1 MKIEKFEDLEIWQNS
16 MELILPIYEITYKE
30 KISKDFGFKEQIR
43 RAVISISNNIAEGFE
58 RQSNSEF
65 IKFLFHAKGSAGE
78 VRSMLYAAHKIGYIT
93 DIELKKYNNILVE
106 LSKHISNFIKYLKNP
121 K

>member
-16 MELILPIYEITYKE
+16 IEVIPLIYKITYKE
-30 KISKDFGFKEQIR
+30 KISRDFGFKDQIR

-65 IKFLFHAKGSAGE
+65 I
-78 VRSMLYAAHKIGYIT
+78 
-93 DIELKKYNNILVE
+93 
-106 LSKHISNFIKYLKNP
+106 
-121 K
+121 

>member
-16 MELILPIYEITYKE
+16 MELIPLIYEITYKE
-30 KISKDFGFKEQIR
+30 KISRDFGFKDQIR

-65 IKFLFHAKGSAGE
+65 IKFLFYAKGSAGE
-78 VRSMLYAAHKIGYIT
+78 VRSMFYAAHKIGYIS
-93 DIELKKYNNILVE
+93 DPELKKYRNMLLE
-106 LSKHISNFIKYLKNP
+106 LSKHISNFIKYLRKT

>member
-16 MELILPIYEITYKE
+16 IEVIPLIYKMTYKE
-30 KISKDFGFKEQIR
+30 KISRDFGFKDQIR

-65 IKFLFHAKGSAGE
+65 I
-78 VRSMLYAAHKIGYIT
+78 
-93 DIELKKYNNILVE
+93 
-106 LSKHISNFIKYLKNP
+106 
-121 K
+121 